1 MPPRKGGPRPSQRAL
16 LTSSL
21 QAITTSPSLS
31 CSAVEPASLPSPFAP
46 YRHRWREVAF
56 ASSHTITTEPPIR
69 RRETDPRREKEREL
83 ALPSHASDPPFAIAA
98 SVPSS
103 SLIGSRAKG
112 IEVLALVCHV
122 SNDQQRKDLIQK
134 TTQCATSQY
143 SEKGKGW
150 KRFEF
155 DKDAPLEDE
164 KIEGWTCLPISLF

>member
-1 MPPRKGGPRPSQRAL
+1 QNVDEA
-16 LTSSL
+16 
-21 QAITTSPSLS
+21 A
-31 CSAVEPASLPSPFAP
+31 
-46 YRHRWREVAF
+46 
-56 ASSHTITTEPPIR
+56 
-69 RRETDPRREKEREL
+69 EKL
-83 ALPSHASDPPFAIAA
+83 
-98 SVPSS
+98 
-103 SLIGSRAKG
+103 RAKG

-164 KIEGWTCLPISLF
+164 KIEVAEDDASLVKQIGQSFR